1 MKSLVTVFSGFWLG
15 EWNNSEKTY
24 ICELRNQINKHTLME
39 VKELYVAP
47 VAEKLE
53 LTNEGIVCM
62 SPGNYSGFGEEEDM

>member
-1 MKSLVTVFSGFWLG
+1 MVLG
-15 EWNNSEKTY
+15 WVNGTIPKKTY